1 MEIKRHDYF
10 QILADS
16 AGKTDLVK
24 VLTGMRR
31 TGKTTVMLQHLG
43 YLLSSGVPEES
54 VCYIDLDL
62 IGKEIAADELRGMIQ
77 PCLDRDGLH

>member
-43 YLLSSGVPEES
+43 YLLSSGVP
-54 VCYIDLDL
+54 
-62 IGKEIAADELRGMIQ
+62 
-77 PCLDRDGLH
+77 